1 MVDPCHRGALEDRGR
16 LPRPADRADR
26 PSAGDIR
33 EGKGDMSPDV
43 GILMPV
49 GVTFEALTNID
60 FWTSVGV
67 LAGIYA
73 IVALGL
79 QVNTGFTG
87 IVNFGA
93 AGFMAV
99 GAYSMAIL
107 VLDAGV
113 SFWLSLP
120 LAMLIT
126 MLFGAL
132 VGLPSL
138 RLRAD
143 YFAIATIA
151 MAEVV
156 RLFAQNARDL
166 TGGNQGLFCADD
178 DPSNCYANSWRDVSD
193 SINGFVENFW
203 SDPAT
208 LFPLLLVIWATVA
221 IATVALV
228 YLQKTPW
235 GRVLRAI
242 REDEDAA
249 RALGKNTLLFKLQSL
264 AIAALLGAT
273 GGFFLAI
280 NLATLHPIDFE
291 PLITFFAFSVLVLA
305 GLANYKGVFVG
316 AILFWFVIEGTR
328 FIELPDPPFTETR
341 IAALRLAITGLL
353 LIGLMA
359 FRPQGLFGKRQEMV
373 LGE

>member
-1 MVDPCHRGALEDRGR
+1 M
-16 LPRPADRADR
+16 
-26 PSAGDIR
+26 
-33 EGKGDMSPDV
+33 
-43 GILMPV
+43 
-49 GVTFEALTNID
+49 
-60 FWTSVGV
+60 
-67 LAGIYA
+67 A
-73 IVALGL
+73 I
-79 QVNTGFTG
+79 
-87 IVNFGA
+87 
-93 AGFMAV
+93 
-99 GAYSMAIL
+99 GAYSMAIF
-107 VLDAGV
+107 VLDAGL
-113 SFWLSLP
+113 SFWVSLP
-120 LAMLIT
+120 LAMLVA
-126 MLFGAL
+126 MLFGVL

-151 MAEVV
+151 MAEMV
-156 RLFAQNARDL
+156 RLFAQNARGL

-178 DPSNCYANSWRDVSD
+178 DPSNCYPNAWRDVSD

-208 LFPLLLVIWATVA
+208 LFPLLLVIWVTVG
-221 IATVALV
+221 IATIALLYV
-228 YLQKTPW
+228 QRTPW

-264 AIAALLGAT
+264 AIAALLGAV

-291 PLITFFAFSVLVLA
+291 PLVTFFAFSVLVLA
-305 GLANYKGVFVG
+305 GLANYKGVAVG

>member
-1 MVDPCHRGALEDRGR
+1 MTPDPGTIAPLAVSLE
-16 LPRPADRADR
+16 
-26 PSAGDIR
+26 S
-33 EGKGDMSPDV
+33 
-43 GILMPV
+43 
-49 GVTFEALTNID
+49 LTDID
-60 FWTSVGV
+60 FWISVGV

-93 AGFMAV
+93 AAFMAI

-107 VLDAGV
+107 VLEAGI

-120 LAMLIT
+120 LAMLTT
-126 MLFGAL
+126 MLFGVL

-178 DPSNCYANSWRDVSD
+178 DPSNCYTNDWRDVSE
-193 SINGFVENFW
+193 SINDFVANFW
-203 SDPAT
+203 SDPST
-208 LFPLLLVIWATVA
+208 LFPLLLVIWVTVG
-221 IATVALV
+221 IATVGLG

-264 AIAALLGAT
+264 ALAALLGAI
-273 GGFFLAI
+273 GGFFLAL

-291 PLITFFAFSVLVLA
+291 PLITFFAFSVLVLG
-305 GLANYKGVFVG
+305 GLANYKGVAVG
-316 AILFWFVIEGTR
+316 AVLFWFVIEGTR

-359 FRPQGLFGKRQEMV
+359 FRPQGLFGNRQEMV